1 MSAAQVY
8 QQEVSE
14 NGERFDALIQAF
26 EVRKAPFKF
35 CHSTFVIP
43 LLD

>member
-14 NGERFDALIQAF
+14 NGEALRCIKSLNRRRVEGREA
-26 EVRKAPFKF
+26 
-35 CHSTFVIP
+35 HSSFGIRH
-43 LLD
+43 LD